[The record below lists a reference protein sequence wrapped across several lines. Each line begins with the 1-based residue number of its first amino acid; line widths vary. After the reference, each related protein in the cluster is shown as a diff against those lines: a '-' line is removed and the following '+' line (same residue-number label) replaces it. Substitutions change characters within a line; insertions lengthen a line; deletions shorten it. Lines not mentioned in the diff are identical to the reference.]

1 MKSDKLRVTE
11 IFYSIQGESTH
22 SGHPCVFVRL
32 SRCNLRCNWCDT
44 PYSFKGGD
52 EMSLEEILE
61 RVDGYGCDLVEIT
74 GGEPLLQPGVFPLMT
89 RLCDRDYQVLVE
101 TSGSIDIEPVDDRVK
116 VIMDLKAPGSG
127 EVDKNRWEN
136 LAHLADD
143 DEIKF
148 VLLDRG
154 DFEWAVQVCRERD
167 LFEGGPVHFSPVH
180 DELNAQ
186 TLASWILEER
196 LPVRLNL
203 QIHKFLGV
211 E

>member
-1 MKSDKLRVTE
+1 MKPDKLRVTE

-22 SGHPCVFVRL
+22 AGRPCVFVRL

-44 PYSFKGGD
+44 EYSFKGGD
-52 EMSLEEILE
+52 KRSLDEILE
-61 RVDGYGCDLVEIT
+61 RVDSYGCKLVEIT

-89 RLCDRDYQVLVE
+89 QLCDRGYEVLVE
-101 TSGSIDIEPVDDRVK
+101 TSGSIDIEPVDDRVG

-127 EVDKNRWEN
+127 EVEKNRWEN
-136 LAHLADD
+136 LAHLSDG
-143 DEIKF
+143 DEVKI

-154 DFEWAVQVCRERD
+154 DFEWAVKVCRERD
-167 LFEGGPVHFSPVH
+167 LFERGPVHFSPVH
-180 DELNAQ
+180 GELNAQ
-186 TLASWILEER
+186 TLANWILEER

-203 QIHKFLGV
+203 QIHKYLGV